1 MKEAIVFV
9 HLSVHRPRPGREQEL
24 IDSMH
29 RFGRGDGGPF
39 PGLREALTLR
49 DRQTGTLVGLTM
61 WDSEDA
67 FRAGVPRM
75 RAAVEG
81 DDFTAWEDDP
91 PAVYLLDPV

>member
-1 MKEAIVFV
+1 MLV
-9 HLSVHRPRPGREQEL
+9 HLSVHRPKPGREQEL

-49 DRQTGTLVGLTM
+49 DRETGRLVGITM
-61 WDSEDA
+61 WDSEEA

-81 DDFTAWEDDP
+81 DDFAAWESDRPD
-91 PAVYLLDPV
+91 VYLLDPV